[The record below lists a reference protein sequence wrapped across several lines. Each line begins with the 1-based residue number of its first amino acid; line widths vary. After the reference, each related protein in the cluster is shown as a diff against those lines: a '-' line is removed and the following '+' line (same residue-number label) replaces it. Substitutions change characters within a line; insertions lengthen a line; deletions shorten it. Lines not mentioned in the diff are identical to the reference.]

1 MPPGNDVTDTEA
13 LLEVRDLRTHF
24 SLERSL
30 LENALAR
37 IAGRP
42 PRLLRAVDGVSLHIC
57 PGETLG
63 LVGESGCGKTTL
75 GRSIL
80 RLVEPTDG
88 EVRFRG
94 MVVNE
99 LTPSQLRALRPR
111 MQIVFQ
117 DPGGALN
124 PRRTV
129 AAAVGRALDVAGI
142 RGRRAQA
149 SPCSDLLESVGLQ
162 PELGNRYPHQLSG
175 GQKQRACI
183 ARALATEPDLIVADE
198 PVSALDVSVQAQI
211 LHLLTE
217 LQRKRGVALL
227 FISHDLSVVRQV
239 SHRIAVMYAG
249 RIVEIS
255 PAEDVIDGAL
265 HPYTQQLLE
274 AVPRLHHRRDFRAQ
288 DDAPARPRADRPE
301 GGCPYGDR
309 CPVGQQARCGDLEP
323 ELVQIAPGHSVAC
336 HDVTR
341 PAATQ

>member
-1 MPPGNDVTDTEA
+1 MPPGNGVTGAEA

-24 SLERSL
+24 SLEQSM
-30 LENALAR
+30 LERTLAR
-37 IAGRP
+37 VARRP
-42 PRLLRAVDGVSLHIC
+42 PRLLRAVDGVSFSLHR
-57 PGETLG
+57 GETLG

-94 MVVNE
+94 MTVNE
-99 LTPSQLRALRPR
+99 LTSIQLRALRPR

-117 DPGGALN
+117 DPGSALN

-129 AAAVGRALDVAGI
+129 SAAVGRALDVVGI
-142 RGRRAQA
+142 RGQRGQA
-149 SPCSDLLESVGLQ
+149 SVCRDLFESVGLQ

-211 LHLLTE
+211 LHLLID

-227 FISHDLSVVRQV
+227 FISHDLSVVRQI

-249 RIVEIS
+249 RILEIG
-255 PAEDVIDGAL
+255 PAERVVDGAL
-265 HPYTQQLLE
+265 HPYTRELLE
-274 AVPRLHHRRDFRAQ
+274 AVPRLSHLGGPQTRTGGQSRARS
-288 DDAPARPRADRPE
+288 ARPE
-301 GGCPYGDR
+301 GGCPYRDR
-309 CPVGQQARCGDLEP
+309 CPVGEYGACRGIVP
-323 ELVQIAPGHSVAC
+323 ELVEVTPGHSVAC
-336 HDVTR
+336 HDV
-341 PAATQ
+341 AQL

>member
-1 MPPGNDVTDTEA
+1 MPPGNSVKDAEE
-13 LLEVRDLRTHF
+13 LLQVRDLRTHF
-24 SLERSL
+24 SLEQSV
-30 LENALAR
+30 LERALTR
-37 IAGRP
+37 VAGRP
-42 PRLLRAVDGVSLHIC
+42 PRVLRAVDGVSLDIR

-80 RLVEPTDG
+80 RLVEPTAG

-99 LTPSQLRALRPR
+99 MTASHLRELRPR

-129 AAAVGRALDVAGI
+129 LAAVGRALAVVGI
-142 RGRRAQA
+142 RGHRAQA
-149 SPCSDLLESVGLQ
+149 AACGALLESVGLQ

-211 LHLLTE
+211 LHLLTD
-217 LQRKRGVALL
+217 LQRRRGVAFL

-249 RIVEIS
+249 RILEMG
-255 PAEDVIDGAL
+255 PAERVVDGAL
-265 HPYTQQLLE
+265 HPYTQQLIQ
-274 AVPRLHHRRDFRAQ
+274 AVPRLHDQWEFQPQSERQ
-288 DDAPARPRADRPE
+288 GVSSDRPE
-301 GGCPYGDR
+301 SGCRYRDR
-309 CPVGQQARCGDLEP
+309 CPVGIHSMCRSAAP
-323 ELVQIAPGHSVAC
+323 ELVEVSPGHSVAC
-336 HDVTR
+336 HDIAQPKTS
-341 PAATQ
+341 Q